1 MKIKT
6 MEPIVID
13 SAFIG
18 PSHTEEEYEAQT
30 LHWLYLWKLEGLDLP
45 TQHEPIKLGIAK
57 QIYKTKNYE
66 AGWSARIRGC
76 LRDMQKSFGRDD
88 LTAKVIGLKLADMD
102 TIYDA
107 ERYVHFAARHNFA
120 NKVNQ
125 VLSGETLKTWKSV
138 GGQSEFYDASES
150 SMLGRF
156 YNSLRKTNRLL
167 GAGIIAKMLEEAHIA
182 RRQNEKA

>member
-6 MEPIVID
+6 MEPIIID
-13 SAFIG
+13 LAFIG
-18 PSHTEEEYEAQT
+18 PSHTEAEYEAQN
-30 LHWLYLWKLEGLDLP
+30 LHWLYLWKLEGLNLP
-45 TQHEPIKLGIAK
+45 TEHEPIKLGIAK
-57 QIYKTKNYE
+57 QIYKTKNFE

-125 VLSGETLKTWKSV
+125 VLSGDTLKTWRSV

-182 RRQNEKA
+182 RRQNEK

>member
-6 MEPIVID
+6 IEPIIID

-18 PSHTEEEYEAQT
+18 PKHTEAEYEAQT
-30 LHWLYLWKLEGLDLP
+30 LHWLYLWKLEGLNLP
-45 TQHEPIKLGIAK
+45 TEYEPIKLGIAK
-57 QIYKTKNYE
+57 QIYKADFE

-76 LRDMQKSFGRDD
+76 LRDMQRSFDRDD

-125 VLSGETLKTWKSV
+125 VLSGETLKAWKSV

-182 RRQNEKA
+182 RRKNEK

>member
-6 MEPIVID
+6 MEPIIID

-18 PSHTEEEYEAQT
+18 PSHTEAEYEAQN
-30 LHWLYLWKLEGLDLP
+30 LHWLYLWKLEGLNLP
-45 TQHEPIKLGIAK
+45 TEHEPIKLGIAK
-57 QIYKTKNYE
+57 QIYKTKNFE

-125 VLSGETLKTWKSV
+125 VLSGDTLKTWRSV

-182 RRQNEKA
+182 RRQNEK